1 MTIDLADLFL
11 AMEQKNMKHL
21 VNLFC
26 FEVSELVAKSSLVGL
41 IIAFVGVLLKRR
53 LVQYRQELCG
63 L

>member
-26 FEVSELVAKSSLVGL
+26 FEVSELVAKSSLEGL